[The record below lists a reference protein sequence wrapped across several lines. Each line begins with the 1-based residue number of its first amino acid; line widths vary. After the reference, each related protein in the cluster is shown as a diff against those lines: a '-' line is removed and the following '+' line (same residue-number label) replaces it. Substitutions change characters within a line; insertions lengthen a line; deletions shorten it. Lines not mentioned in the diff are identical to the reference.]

1 MEQIYIQNIKI
12 NKVRHLENINLSVGN
27 SGRKHIILTGKNGSG
42 KTSVLDAMA
51 TFINSVTMGRNPE
64 KLMQDIDGTE
74 SLLESWIRMGEK
86 IQQRQAEENL
96 QYEKNL
102 FAKSTAGVW
111 LDFNESFV
119 DIRKEFEEGRFVVA
133 YYKANRVFSS
143 VEPKH
148 VEKIQ
153 LKSEYAIDETPRS
166 EFIKYLLDLKMTEAL
181 AKIEWK
187 ERQSEYNRHLV

>member
-64 KLMQDIDGTE
+64 QLMQDIDGTE

-102 FAKSTAGVW
+102 KRDGLLLLIIRQIEYFHRLNRSMWKRFSLNQSMRLMKLREVNLLSTYW
-111 LDFNESFV
+111 
-119 DIRKEFEEGRFVVA
+119 I
-133 YYKANRVFSS
+133 
-143 VEPKH
+143 
-148 VEKIQ
+148 
-153 LKSEYAIDETPRS
+153 
-166 EFIKYLLDLKMTEAL
+166 
-181 AKIEWK
+181 
-187 ERQSEYNRHLV
+187 

>member
-102 FAKSTAGVW
+102 FAKSTA
-111 LDFNESFV
+111 
-119 DIRKEFEEGRFVVA
+119 
-133 YYKANRVFSS
+133 
-143 VEPKH
+143 
-148 VEKIQ
+148 
-153 LKSEYAIDETPRS
+153 
-166 EFIKYLLDLKMTEAL
+166 
-181 AKIEWK
+181 
-187 ERQSEYNRHLV
+187 